1 MKMQRSRSQKSNR
14 MNQLINILLHGLYPR
29 CDKREKGN
37 SMTMKKCFLLR
48 IGAAIPIVLLAVQ
61 PLGAQTSGD
70 KSESER
76 LEKLERAVEQLQQ
89 RNAELE
95 QEVKSL
101 KKQTASASQPAT
113 EGKTKTKI
121 TSDGKTYVEKTV
133 PIEKTSAEKW
143 KLSTSIME
151 LELYGDARLRYE
163 YRGGETDDNSP
174 LASSGAGVAGHRDWQ
189 ERDRERYRLRLGL
202 RGTLLD
208 DWFFGVRLETGQN
221 PRSTNVTF
229 GDDTSGGSSATSNG
243 PFSKTNDGIN
253 VGQAYLGY
261 RGFPD
266 ITLTA
271 GRMPNP
277 LVSTLMVW
285 DADINPEGLAEQW
298 KHTFN
303 IGTLGGASQSYSK
316 DGKNVAP
323 VAPESEPLI
332 KLELFANFAQ
342 FVYDDSNPE
351 NPLGLRTTTS
361 ANSGHQLVPNT
372 DAFLLAWQVGAK
384 LNFPKTFYFQFVP
397 TIYNYTGN
405 GDTFNVHFRGGDPN
419 LTNSVSLAQNQ
430 TGINSL
436 LLFDVPMELGWK
448 IDKLPM
454 RIFGDFAVNLD
465 GDDRAAAAGH
475 PGHGDQRYAY
485 QIGGGIGQL
494 KKKHDWQ
501 LNVFWQRQDQYSLD
515 PNLVDTEFWD
525 SKLNLQGI
533 GATAGYMLSDAVWV
547 NFTYGYAWRAD
558 DALGTGGGG
567 DIAINPVTN
576 FQLFQADLNIKF

>member
-1 MKMQRSRSQKSNR
+1 MQKSV
-14 MNQLINILLHGLYPR
+14 LI
-29 CDKREKGN
+29 
-37 SMTMKKCFLLR
+37 R
-48 IGAAIPIVLLAVQ
+48 IGIVFSTIALGLQ
-61 PLGAQTSGD
+61 PLRAETASD
-70 KSESER
+70 ADR
-76 LEKLERAVEQLQQ
+76 LEKLERAVEQLQKQ
-89 RNAELE
+89 NGQLSERNSELQKE
-95 QEVKSL
+95 INSL
-101 KKQTASASQPAT
+101 KKEVASAPKAPT
-113 EGKTKTKI
+113 EGPTQKKVI
-121 TSDGKTYVEKTV
+121 SDGKTYVEKSV
-133 PIEKTSAEKW
+133 PAEKSSWTKW
-143 KLSTSIME
+143 KLSTPLTE

-163 YRGGETDDNSP
+163 YRGGETDDDSP
-174 LASSGAGVAGHRDWQ
+174 VARPGAGIAGHNDWQ

-208 DWFFGVRLETGQN
+208 DWFFGIRLETGQN

-229 GDDTSGGSSATSNG
+229 GDDTSGSSTASSNG

-266 ITLTA
+266 VTLTA
-271 GRMPNP
+271 GKMPNP
-277 LVSTLMVW
+277 LVTTFMVW
-285 DADINPEGLAEQW
+285 DPDINPEGLAEQW

-303 IGTLGGASQSYSK
+303 IGSVGGETFSPAGK
-316 DGKNVAP
+316 DDKNVAAVTAKP
-323 VAPESEPLI
+323 EPLI

-342 FVYDDSNPE
+342 FVYDDANPE
-351 NPLGLRTTTS
+351 NPLGLHATTA
-361 ANSGHQLVPNT
+361 ANGGHQRVPNT

-384 LNFPKTFYFQFVP
+384 LNFPKSFYFQFAP
-397 TIYNYTGN
+397 TIFNYTGN
-405 GDTFNVHFRGGDPN
+405 GDTFNVHFQGGDPN
-419 LTNSVSLAQNQ
+419 LTNAASLLQNQ

-436 LLFDVPMELGWK
+436 LIFDVPMELGWK

-454 RIFGDFAVNLD
+454 RIFGDFAANLD

-485 QIGGGIGQL
+485 QIGAGIGQL

-533 GATAGYMLSDAVWV
+533 GVTAGYMLSDAVWL

-558 DALGTGGGG
+558 DSLGTGGLG
-567 DIAINPVTN
+567 DIAINPVNN

>member
-1 MKMQRSRSQKSNR
+1 MKSKH
-14 MNQLINILLHGLYPR
+14 IL
-29 CDKREKGN
+29 
-37 SMTMKKCFLLR
+37 T
-48 IGAAIPIVLLAVQ
+48 AAIGTLLAVILI
-61 PLGAQTSGD
+61 PIHSLKAETS
-70 KSESER
+70 SESER

-89 RNAELE
+89 RNGELE
-95 QEVKSL
+95 AEVKSL
-101 KKQTASASQPAT
+101 KKERAMAAAVPA
-113 EGKTKTKI
+113 EGPSKTKVV
-121 TSDGKTYVEKTV
+121 SDGKSYVEQSV
-133 PIEKTSAEKW
+133 PIEKSAASKW
-143 KLSTSIME
+143 KLSTPITE

-174 LASSGAGVAGHRDWQ
+174 VARPSPGVAGHNDWQ

-202 RGTLLD
+202 RGSLLD

-229 GDDTSGGSSATSNG
+229 ADDTSGGSSATSNG
-243 PFSKTNDGIN
+243 PFSKTSDGIN
-253 VGQAYLGY
+253 VGQAYVGY

-271 GRMPNP
+271 GKMPNP
-277 LVSTLMVW
+277 MISTLMVW
-285 DADINPEGLAEQW
+285 DPDINPEGLAEQW

-303 IGTLGGASQSYSK
+303 IGSTGDEAQQSYGK
-316 DGKNVAP
+316 DGKNVAA
-323 VAPESEPLI
+323 VTAKSEPFM
-332 KLELFANFAQ
+332 KLDLFANFAQ
-342 FVYDDSNPE
+342 FIYDDANPE
-351 NPLGLRTTTS
+351 NPLGLRAKTT
-361 ANSGHQLVPNT
+361 ANGGHQLVPNS
-372 DAFLLAWQVGAK
+372 DAFLLAWQIGAK
-384 LNFPKTFYFQFVP
+384 LNFPKSIYFQFAP

-405 GDTFNVHFRGGDPN
+405 GDTFNVHFQGGDPK
-419 LTNSVSLAQNQ
+419 LTNAASLAQNQ
-430 TGINSL
+430 TGIDSL

-465 GDDRAAAAGH
+465 ADDRAAAAGH

-485 QIGGGIGQL
+485 QIGAGVGQL

-501 LNVFWQRQDQYSLD
+501 VNVFWQRQDQYSLD

-533 GATAGYMLSDAVWV
+533 GVNAGYMLSDAVWL

-576 FQLFQADLNIKF
+576 FQLFQADLNFKF